1 MNPLVKM
8 LLDSLIKYLTAHPD
22 QLDVLIES
30 LINTFVQGQQKQ
42 G

>member
-8 LLDSLIKYLTAHPD
+8 LLDSLIKYLQAHPD
-22 QLDVLIES
+22 QLDALIAS
-30 LINTFVQGQQKQ
+30 LIQTLIQSQAKQ